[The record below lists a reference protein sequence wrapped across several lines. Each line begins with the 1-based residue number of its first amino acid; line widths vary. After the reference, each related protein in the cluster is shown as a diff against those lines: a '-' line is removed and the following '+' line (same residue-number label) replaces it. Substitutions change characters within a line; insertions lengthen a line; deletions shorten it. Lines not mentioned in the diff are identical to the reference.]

1 MAFGVGGFLRGCEDV
16 HIMVKIGNASIGS
29 NGKISGDKAGDQNGK
44 EVCIRDWYSKP
55 WTHVIR
61 FKREDMRKKNAECMI
76 KACNNNHIGYNQ
88 LRRNTLLQ
96 YAANVGYDPS
106 KVDKVCDT
114 DCSALVSL
122 CVIYAGVPQGVMYQY
137 GNSCT
142 TANLRN
148 RLNKTGLV
156 NIMTDK
162 AYTTKPDKL
171 MVGDIL
177 LAEGKHVA
185 IVVQTDEAMNIAP
198 KKDIH
203 AVALDVIDGKYS
215 DGGRRRALLMDAG
228 YDPDEV
234 QKEVNRIL
242 KGK

>member
-1 MAFGVGGFLRGCEDV
+1 MVVGVGGFLRCCEDI

-96 YAANVGYDPS
+96 YAANVGFDPS

-114 DCSALVSL
+114 DCSSLVSL
-122 CVIYAGVPQGVMYQY
+122 CAIYAGVPQGVMYQY

-171 MVGDIL
+171 MIGDIL

-198 KKDIH
+198 DKDVH
-203 AVALDVIDGKYS
+203 EVALEIIDGKW
-215 DGGRRRALLMDAG
+215 GVGAERKRRLIQAG
-228 YDPDEV
+228 YDFMTV
-234 QKEVNRIL
+234 QAEVNRIL
-242 KGK
+242 K

>member
-1 MAFGVGGFLRGCEDV
+1 
-16 HIMVKIGNASIGS
+16 MVQIGHASLGS

-44 EVCIRDWYSKP
+44 EVYIRSWYSKP

-61 FKREDMRKKNAECMI
+61 FRREDMRKKNAECMI
-76 KACNNNHIGYNQ
+76 KACNNPHIGYNQ

-106 KVDKVCDT
+106 KVTQLCDT

-122 CVIYAGVPQGVMYQY
+122 CAIYSGVPQGVMYQN

-148 RLNKTGLV
+148 RLNNTGLV
-156 NIMTDK
+156 TVYTDK
-162 AYTTKPDKL
+162 SYTTKSDKL

-177 LAEGKHVA
+177 LAEGHHVA
-185 IVVQTDEAMNIAP
+185 IVVKTDEAMNIAP
-198 KKDIH
+198 KKSIH
-203 AVALDVIDGKYS
+203 EVALEVIDGKYGKG
-215 DGGRRRALLMDAG
+215 DDRKRRLTLEG
-228 YDPDEV
+228 YDYKTV
-234 QKEVNRIL
+234 QAEVNRIL
-242 KGK
+242 KG